1 MISRDY
7 ALVGSTSRAAV
18 WGSSVGD
25 DEPKLVSTSE
35 NQWKHVVLEEL
46 ILLIWLPSS
55 GGQLRSLSERPALRA
70 VALMSLS
77 SIKDATVS
85 TSSTVGARIAD
96 CWTKGDSIGELRDPR
111 GCFTPEGKICVADTM
126 NDRIQTFDL
135 NGQPL
140 SSFGERGN
148 KLGQLSF
155 QMCSTLAVTS

>member
-7 ALVGSTSRAAV
+7 VLVGSTSRAAV

-77 SIKDATVS
+77 SIKDGTVS

-96 CWTKGDSIGELRDPR
+96 CWEQKAIALESFGI
-111 GCFTPEGKICVADTM
+111 PEGAASLPKAKYASLT
-126 NDRIQTFDL
+126 R
-135 NGQPL
+135 
-140 SSFGERGN
+140 
-148 KLGQLSF
+148 
-155 QMCSTLAVTS
+155 